1 MQLINEKELH
11 MANGHSQSRYG
22 FLVFLLFRVH
32 TLSVQACY
40 ICPKKQ
46 QFCVLITLDK
56 AVVGELNAGRPDPLD
71 MKLFVPISA
80 GEDVM

>member
-1 MQLINEKELH
+1 
-11 MANGHSQSRYG
+11 MAFPSTGMI
-22 FLVFLLFRVH
+22 FFLLLRVH

-40 ICPKKQ
+40 VCPKKH

-56 AVVGELNAGRPDPLD
+56 AVVGELYAGRPDLLD
-71 MKLFVPISA
+71 MELFVPISA